1 MLKTY
6 IQKKIGICVLLN
18 DTFLNTITFVIY
30 ILQIWK
36 ILNTNLYK
44 RTYWYN
50 WVNSS
55 YKLYFIYIY

>member
-30 ILQIWK
+30 ILQI
-36 ILNTNLYK
+36 
-44 RTYWYN
+44 
-50 WVNSS
+50 
-55 YKLYFIYIY
+55 